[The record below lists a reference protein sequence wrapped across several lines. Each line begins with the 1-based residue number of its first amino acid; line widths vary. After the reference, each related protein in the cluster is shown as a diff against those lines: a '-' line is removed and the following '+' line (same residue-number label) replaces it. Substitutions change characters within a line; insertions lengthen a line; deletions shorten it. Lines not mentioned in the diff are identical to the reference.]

1 MYIYAKS
8 ASYSRKSAYQNTP
21 VNGVIFS
28 LHIMHCLITR
38 KQRDEILLYCVHTML
53 VCKFLA
59 ICLVTSKWRY
69 ILFAHHALFNYKK
82 TKRRNFV
89 ILCTYNVSM

>member
-1 MYIYAKS
+1 MYIYSKS

-28 LHIMHCLITR
+28 LQIMHCLITR
-38 KQRDEILLYCVHTML
+38 KQRDEILLYYVHTML

-59 ICLVTSKWRY
+59 ICVVTFELNMTFPES
-69 ILFAHHALFNYKK
+69 FNLGNYWPK
-82 TKRRNFV
+82 
-89 ILCTYNVSM
+89 LQ

>member
-38 KQRDEILLYCVHTML
+38 KQRDEILLYYVHTML

-59 ICLVTSKWRY
+59 ICVVTFE
-69 ILFAHHALFNYKK
+69 LNMTFPVNFNLGNYCPKFQK
-82 TKRRNFV
+82 F
-89 ILCTYNVSM
+89 

>member
-8 ASYSRKSAYQNTP
+8 ASYSRKSAYQNTSA
-21 VNGVIFS
+21 NGVIFS

-38 KQRDEILLYCVHTML
+38 KQRDDILLYCVHTML

-59 ICLVTSKWRY
+59 ICVVTFE
-69 ILFAHHALFNYKK
+69 LNMTFPVNFNLGNCWPK
-82 TKRRNFV
+82 
-89 ILCTYNVSM
+89 LQ